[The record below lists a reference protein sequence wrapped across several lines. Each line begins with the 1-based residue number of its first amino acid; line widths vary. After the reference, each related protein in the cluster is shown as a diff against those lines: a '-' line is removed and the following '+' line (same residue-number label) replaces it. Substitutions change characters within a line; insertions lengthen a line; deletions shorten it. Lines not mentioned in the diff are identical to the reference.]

1 MFGREKKTQEFTI
14 SNETIIRVI
23 AFVVATGLIINF
35 FSSIS
40 HPLTLIF
47 VSFFLSLALN
57 PAVTKISSKL
67 RSKSRVRATAI
78 SYILVITL
86 LIGFFSLI
94 VPPLV
99 TQTADFIDEVPQI
112 LLDLENDQGV
122 VGEFVRKYNLEDQVI
137 QLAND
142 WAQDTGAITNQAV
155 NTVSRVVSNL
165 VSIITVIILT
175 FMMLV
180 EGPKWS
186 RLLWKIMPK
195 NKSEHGKIVAK
206 KMSNVV
212 SSYVNGQMVVA
223 GLGALFAVVALTITT
238 YIFDVD
244 TINPI
249 AFGGIVFLFALI
261 PTVGALI
268 STSIV
273 VLFCLF
279 ASVPLAITM
288 LIFFIVYQQIE
299 NATIQPYIQS
309 RANELTP
316 LVVFIA
322 VIVGV
327 GFGGLLGAVIAIPI
341 AGCIKVLFDDYIM
354 QLQNDNKV

>member
-1 MFGREKKTQEFTI
+1 MFGRNNKTQEFTI
-14 SNETIIRVI
+14 SNETILRVI

-35 FSSIS
+35 FSTIR

-47 VSFFLSLALN
+47 VSFFLSLVLN
-57 PAVTKISSKL
+57 PAVTKISKKL
-67 RSKSRVRATAI
+67 KSKSRVRATAI
-78 SYILVITL
+78 SYLLVVTL
-86 LIGFFSLI
+86 LIGFFAIIL
-94 VPPLV
+94 PPLV

-112 LLDLENDQGV
+112 LLDLKNDQGV
-122 VGEFVRKYNLEDQVI
+122 IGEFVRRYNLEDQVV

-155 NTVSRVVSNL
+155 NTVSRVLSNL

-180 EGPKWS
+180 EGPKWY
-186 RLLWKIMPK
+186 RLFWKIMPK
-195 NKSEHGKIVAK
+195 DKSEHGKIVAA

-223 GLGALFAVVALTITT
+223 AIGSLFAVLALAIATT
-238 YIFDVD
+238 IFDVD

-268 STSIV
+268 STSII

-288 LIFFIVYQQIE
+288 LIFFIIYQQVE

-316 LVVFIA
+316 LVVFVA
-322 VIVGV
+322 VIIGV

-341 AGCIKVLFDDYIM
+341 AGCLKVLFDDYIV
-354 QLQNDNKV
+354 QLQNDNK